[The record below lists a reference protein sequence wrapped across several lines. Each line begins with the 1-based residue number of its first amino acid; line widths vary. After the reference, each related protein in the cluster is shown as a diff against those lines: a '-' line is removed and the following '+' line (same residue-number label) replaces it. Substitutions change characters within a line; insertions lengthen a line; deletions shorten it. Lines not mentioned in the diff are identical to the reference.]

1 MKHIINFSD
10 FHMHFFKDF
19 SEPDPEY
26 GTDRAREQ
34 VMILDNLLKYAKSV
48 GGDVLFNGDLF
59 HKRVS
64 IDVRLFNML
73 FNVFSAYPEVEVF
86 LLSGNHDKVTNSL
99 FAESALEPF
108 GALPNVTVCSTY
120 GVYVRDGYTIYAVSY
135 GDEVEEMKEWI
146 AEQSDLLDKTTVNI
160 LCAHVGVDGSSTGS
174 YSHTLGGAFT
184 VADLYP
190 DKFDIVTLGHYHK
203 RQFLG
208 GLDNIFYVGNTLQTS
223 FADEGQEKGYYDI
236 KITKGNPHKQHGS
249 YVELDF
255 IKTDYTPFEIV
266 TADSASSTGALDKAY
281 TQFIGTPEEA
291 EAVRK
296 IKEKNNLKNIRIKV
310 QKDYYV
316 EPRINISA
324 GSTPEEVTHAFIDKK
339 YKNADPLRI
348 KALDCLKEATQI

>member
-73 FNVFSAYPEVEVF
+73 FNVFSYYPEVEVF

-99 FAESALEPF
+99 FSESALEPF

-120 GVYVRDGYTIYAVSY
+120 GVYVREDYTIYAVSY

-146 AEQSDLLDKTTVNI
+146 VEQSELLDKNTVNI
-160 LCAHVGVDGSSTGS
+160 LCAHVGVDGSSTGN
-174 YSHTLGGAFT
+174 YSHTLGGAFR
-184 VADLYP
+184 VSDLCP

-208 GLDNIFYVGNTLQTS
+208 GLDNVFYVGNTLQTS
-223 FADEGQEKGYYDI
+223 FADEGQAKGYYDI
-236 KITKGNPHKQHGS
+236 KITEGSSKKAHGKHW
-249 YVELDF
+249 ELDF
-255 IKTDYTPFEIV
+255 KQTEYTPFETV
-266 TADSASSTGALDKAY
+266 TSDSPSSTGALDNAY
-281 TQFIGTPEEA
+281 IQFIGTPDEV
-291 EAVRK
+291 EAVK
-296 IKEKNNLKNIRIKV
+296 HIKEKDNLKNLRIKV
-310 QKDYYV
+310 QKDYHV

-324 GSTPEEVTHAFIDKK
+324 GSTPEEVVHAFIDSK
-339 YKNADPLRI
+339 YTNADKLKE
-348 KALDCLKEATQI
+348 KALACLREATQI